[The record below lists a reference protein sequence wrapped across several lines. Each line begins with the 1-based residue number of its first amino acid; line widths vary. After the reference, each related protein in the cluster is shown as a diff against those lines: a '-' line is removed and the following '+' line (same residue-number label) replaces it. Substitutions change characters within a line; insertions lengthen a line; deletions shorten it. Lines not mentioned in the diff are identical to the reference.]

1 MKISASVHIVM
12 VSLAMLF
19 DENCKF
25 DYSTGIAFFG
35 SDEGARLEISQYGYL
50 LDDDS
55 YLFGGKC
62 KVFCGL
68 ILVD

>member
-1 MKISASVHIVM
+1 MKVSATVLIVM
-12 VSLAMLF
+12 ISLAVLF
-19 DENCKF
+19 AKASES
-25 DYSTGIAFFG
+25 DYSAGVAFSG
-35 SDEGARLEISQYGYL
+35 SDKGAQPVSQYGYL

-55 YLFGGKC
+55 YLFDGKC